1 MNEHGLLVE
10 TLIYLTAAVVFVPL
24 ASRFR
29 LGSVLGYLLAG
40 CAIGPWGLRLVR
52 DVAAIMHFA
61 EFGVVLMLFL
71 IGLEL
76 DPRRLWNMRRAVFG
90 GGALQMGLCGA
101 LLTAG
106 GLAVGLPW
114 QAALVAGLSLALSS
128 TAIAVQTMRERGILA
143 SPVGNNALSVLL
155 FQDIA
160 AIPLIALVP
169 LLATGPSASS
179 GGPWGILRVLGA
191 VGLVVVVGRYLTRP
205 LLRIVARTGLR
216 EVFTG
221 FALLLIVAIALLM
234 TAAWVSMALG
244 AFLAGILL
252 SESEYR
258 HALETDIEPFKG
270 LLMGLFFM
278 AVGMSIE
285 FGLIA
290 SRPLMVAGL
299 VLGFTIVKGGA
310 LRLAA
315 GRLGAPEGQRWL
327 FSALLAQGGEF
338 AFVVFGVAGQ
348 ARLLPGQ
355 WDALLT
361 LVVALSMALT
371 PLALLLRDR
380 IALRTG
386 RASRPADSIEPEG
399 APVIIAGF
407 GRFGQIV
414 GRLLFASGV
423 RATVLDHD
431 ADQIETL
438 RKFGFRVFYGDATRL
453 DLLRAAGAEQARLL
467 VVAVDQPE
475 SSLKLVEL
483 ARQHFPNLRIVARAR
498 NVSHWVELRNRGVEA
513 IERETFESALRS
525 GRRALEHLGVGP
537 YEARERADRF
547 RRHNIEALNE
557 MLPNFGDE
565 TRRLSAAKAGRAQ
578 LQRQFEE
585 DRAALDRSM
594 GSWNETG
601 GAGAGAGAR
610 AQPVEAME
618 PEHFPAPPE
627 GSDRRV

>member
-1 MNEHGLLVE
+1 MSEHGLLVE

-101 LLTAG
+101 LLTVG

-169 LLATGPSASS
+169 LLAAGPSASAA
-179 GGPWGILRVLGA
+179 GPWAILRVLGA

-234 TAAWVSMALG
+234 TAAGVSMALG

-348 ARLLPGQ
+348 VRLLPGE
-355 WDALLT
+355 WDPLLT

-380 IALRTG
+380 IALRAG

-407 GRFGQIV
+407 GRFGQII
-414 GRLLFASGV
+414 GRLMFASGV

-453 DLLRAAGAEQARLL
+453 DLLRAAGAEQAHLL
-467 VVAVDQPE
+467 VVAIDQPE
-475 SSLKLVEL
+475 SSVKLVEL

-498 NVSHWVELRNRGVEA
+498 NVSHWVELRNRGVED

-578 LQRQFEE
+578 LQQQFED

-594 GSWNETG
+594 GSWTETG
-601 GAGAGAGAR
+601 GAGAGDGNR
-610 AQPVEAME
+610 TVEPME

-627 GSDRRV
+627 ESDRPV